1 MSSDVAVEFWKRV
14 VERKADTEK
23 ERVAILLELT
33 EEGKMDAVSETQRN
47 KEEYVEDLKK
57 EFDVWDTTK
66 GNDVY

>member
-33 EEGKMDAVSETQRN
+33 EEGKMDAVSETQRT